1 MSNHATPESA
11 FFSAGGKF
19 GCHFGKELQETEVL
33 HLTVR
38 KPYCFKG
45 NVPLASLLIK
55 YLSSGVHLCFDGL
68 S

>member
-1 MSNHATPESA
+1 MSDHATPESA

-33 HLTVR
+33 HPTVR

-45 NVPLASLLIK
+45 NVPLASLLI
-55 YLSSGVHLCFDGL
+55 
-68 S
+68 